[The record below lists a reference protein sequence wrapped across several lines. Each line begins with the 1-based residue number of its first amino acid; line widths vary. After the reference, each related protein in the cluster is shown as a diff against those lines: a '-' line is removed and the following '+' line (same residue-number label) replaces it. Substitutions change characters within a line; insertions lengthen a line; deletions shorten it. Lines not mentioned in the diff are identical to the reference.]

1 MQVPA
6 MARRTALLILSLTL
20 AGVALSTVS
29 RSQNPPPQPATAQTE
44 QSTLPEGPVQY
55 SALSSES
62 LGRELRYAVQ
72 LPPSY
77 SRDPKRRYPVL
88 YFLHGMNGSER
99 EFETR
104 GVAAAIS
111 RLRTEGKTGE
121 FIAVAPAGQNS
132 FYVNAKNGPQYEDAI
147 VKDLI
152 AHVEKTYRAMPGPR
166 NRAIQGLSMGGFG
179 AMLIAFK
186 HPEMFSSMT
195 AHCSAVVAEIP
206 KPTGTSRREQF
217 LLSLIGK
224 LFGDPPDEEYFKANN
239 PMSLADSNAAAIKK
253 SSLKIYFDVGDQDR
267 YGFTEPNKAL
277 DQLMTKDGLT
287 HEFHVFPGGH
297 GWDYMLSVADHSY
310 GFLWK
315 VFDSN
320 GGKK

>member
-1 MQVPA
+1 MSKG
-6 MARRTALLILSLTL
+6 RTSHVWILSLVV
-20 AGVALSTVS
+20 AIVALSAVT
-29 RSQNPPPQPATAQTE
+29 RSQNPATATQSE
-44 QSTLPEGPVQY
+44 QSAVPEGPVQY
-55 SALSSES
+55 ATVASQA

-77 SRDPKRRYPVL
+77 SRDQKRRYPVL
-88 YFLHGMNGSER
+88 YFLHGMNGNEG
-99 EFETR
+99 EFERR

-111 RLRTEGKTGE
+111 KLRADGKIGE
-121 FIAVAPAGQNS
+121 FITVAPAGQNS

-147 VKDLI
+147 VKDLV

-186 HPEMFSSMT
+186 HPELFSSMT

-206 KPTGTSRREQF
+206 KPTGTSRRELF

-239 PMSLADSNAAAIKK
+239 PMSLADSNAASIKK
-253 SSLKIYFDVGDQDR
+253 AGLKIYFDVGDQDR
-267 YGFTEPNKAL
+267 YGFTEPNKNL
-277 DQLMTKDGLT
+277 DELMTKDGLT
-287 HEFHVFPGGH
+287 HEFHIFPGGH
-297 GWDYMLSVADHSY
+297 GWDYML
-310 GFLWK
+310 
-315 VFDSN
+315 
-320 GGKK
+320 